1 MLCPRCGSRLL
12 DSATF
17 CPECGAPIEHDRGD
31 FDERSAIAA
40 LGDDYVEPGSEDDFI
55 DVPLDIDYADFDDS
69 GVIEELGSL
78 DDLVSAQ
85 PQPQPEPQLEFQ
97 PEPLPEPQPQ
107 PQSQPQPAYVDQP
120 IEVNVQPLSYET
132 ESFQPVYQVYPD
144 YDSYGSGAYGNQAYA
159 AYEDHPYMVPETA
172 VPETYAHVKPIS
184 GGVPTEHYLS
194 RKRRRRRKTISFILL
209 LIFLLAAAGVA
220 WYTWDQEM
228 WGGKRVPQVV
238 GKTEDAAR
246 SALTVKGLTAEIDP
260 IPADSGFGNVLA
272 SDPAE
277 GKRCS
282 TDTPVILQ
290 VASERK
296 IPSVVGMTI
305 DAARAALANEGATNI
320 VLTYR
325 NSDAEEGTV
334 VEVDPP
340 ADSTFVSTD
349 PVTVTIA
356 QPYTVPAVVGST
368 ISEAEA
374 AVEAAGLRWQLE
386 YVQSWA
392 TRDTITAVSPDAGTR
407 VTENATVTLYAP
419 IPYPATVY
427 ELAYYYRL
435 ESEQISYYLNYLNY
449 TLEQGGT
456 YSTGE
461 GYERWKGATGDTIS
475 FTNEPESATG
485 PYGTTDVLADGA
497 KWTAVRYQCPK
508 GSAASQME
516 VNEDNLRK
524 VVKACGLGGEVVDTC
539 TQADIVTPYAIN
551 REAYNFVCMQGEWG
565 DYVWVALISRGNSVT
580 NTVVTPGQPQ
590 VTTEIAPDGTTITRE
605 TTEDVTTTYVTP
617 AETEST
623 VIVALMP
630 KETTNV
636 SGLASYGNSFCDYFA
651 YANLYSSNRSTN

>member
-1 MLCPRCGSRLL
+1 MLCPRCGSHLL

-17 CPECGAPIEHDRGD
+17 CPECGAPIDHTPVD
-31 FDERSAIAA
+31 FDERSAISA
-40 LGDDYVEPGSEDDFI
+40 LGDDYIELSSQDEFI
-55 DVPLDIDYADFDDS
+55 DTPLDIDYADFDDS

-78 DDLVSAQ
+78 DDLLAEQ
-85 PQPQPEPQLEFQ
+85 PKPKPQPEPE
-97 PEPLPEPQPQ
+97 PEPEPEPV
-107 PQSQPQPAYVDQP
+107 YNDRP
-120 IEVNVQPLSYET
+120 IEVNVQPLAYET
-132 ESFQPVYQVYPD
+132 ETFQPVYQAYTG
-144 YDSYGSGAYGNQAYA
+144 YDIYSNNAYGNQPYGAYV
-159 AYEDHPYMVPETA
+159 DQPYMIPETA
-172 VPETYAHVKPIS
+172 VPDTYAHVKPIS

-194 RKRRRRRKTISFILL
+194 RKRRRRRKLISFMIL
-209 LIFLLAAAGVA
+209 LIFLAAAGGVA

-238 GKTEDAAR
+238 GMTEDAAR

-260 IPADSGFGNVLA
+260 IPSDSGFGNVLG

-282 TDTPVILQ
+282 MDTPVILQ

-296 IPSVVGMTI
+296 IPNVVGMNI
-305 DAARAALANEGATNI
+305 DEARAALADEGATNI
-320 VLTYR
+320 VLTYK

-334 VEVDPP
+334 VEVNPP
-340 ADSTFVSTD
+340 ADSIFISTD

-368 ISEAEA
+368 ITEAEA

-407 VTENATVTLYAP
+407 VTENAAVTLYAP
-419 IPYPATVY
+419 IPYPSTVY
-427 ELAYYYRL
+427 ELPYYYRL

-456 YSTGE
+456 YYSGE

-485 PYGTTDVLADGA
+485 AYGTTDVLAEGA
-497 KWTAVRYQCPK
+497 KWTAVRYQCAK
-508 GSAASQME
+508 GSAASKME
-516 VNEDNLRK
+516 VSEDNLRTI
-524 VVKACGLGGEVVDTC
+524 VKACGLGGEVVDTC
-539 TQADIVTPYAIN
+539 TQTDIITPYAIN
-551 REAYNFVCMQGEWG
+551 RDAYDFVCMQGEWG

-590 VTTEIAPDGTTITRE
+590 VSTEIAPDGTTITRQ

-617 AETEST
+617 AEAEST

-630 KETTNV
+630 EETTNV
-636 SGLASYGNSFCDYFA
+636 SGLSSYGNSFCDYFA
-651 YANLYSSNRSTN
+651 YANLYSSNRSTE